1 MARCFRKPSVI
12 RATCEDYRAGLSVD
26 LEHDRADR
34 AASRRITCPLLAIWG
49 AQRSTSYEPLAIWRQ
64 WADTVE
70 GFPLDCGHF
79 VMEEAPEAI
88 TAALVPFFKPDVS

>member
-1 MARCFRKPSVI
+1 MLHLRCFRKPSVI

-26 LEHDRADR
+26 LGHDRADR
-34 AASRRITCPLLAIWG
+34 TAGR
-49 AQRSTSYEPLAIWRQ
+49 RSTSYEPLAIWRQ

-79 VMEEAPEAI
+79 VMEEAPEAV